1 MTTVIIAGPRTIID
15 YELLLNAIKLSDIE
29 ITEVV
34 SGNAKGVD
42 SLGERYAK
50 ENNIPLKVF
59 PSDWKTYKKA
69 AGPIRN
75 LEMAQYAQ
83 EKDGILL
90 AIWDKKTKGT
100 KNMLNHARKL
110 NLDIK
115 LFIISPKS

>member
-59 PSDWKTYKKA
+59 PADWKTYKKA

-75 LEMAQYAQ
+75 SGMAQYAQ

-90 AIWDKKTKGT
+90 AI
-100 KNMLNHARKL
+100 
-110 NLDIK
+110 
-115 LFIISPKS
+115 

>member
-75 LEMAQYAQ
+75 SGMAQYAQ

-90 AIWDKKTKGT
+90 AI
-100 KNMLNHARKL
+100 
-110 NLDIK
+110 
-115 LFIISPKS
+115 